1 MKIKDLR
8 NLTDT
13 ELNQKMQEIY
23 RKLLQLRSEIKIG
36 KLQKPHEIAV
46 NRSSIA
52 RIKTILNERTKEK
65 EAKS

>member
-8 NLTDT
+8 NLTEE

-23 RKLLQLRSEIKIG
+23 KKLMQLRSEIKIG

-46 NRSSIA
+46 NRRDIA
-52 RIKTILNERTKEK
+52 RIKTVLNERTIGKEVK
-65 EAKS
+65 K